1 MKKFKRVLALAM
13 AVILS
18 VPTIITTGM
27 GTVPVKA
34 AGDTVELTVSDDS
47 AKYAGYETHKMYA
60 GGNYA
65 YCVQPSK
72 KTPQSG
78 TYEKHYDVENYVSN
92 AGDET
97 QALQSRNLAYYCWGA
112 PGFNAS
118 YFPST
123 WYDGSAMDDDK
134 YIALSH
140 IMLSFLVSYD
150 EVGSMHGCN
159 SSFKNW
165 VYQNVLGYNANGDL
179 VKGQATLPILC
190 WATAPASFKVYILS
204 TGSAT
209 QNILGYEYTPTGT
222 VSLSKTSANTGITSG
237 NSCYSLAGAVYGI
250 YSDAG
255 CSAQVTTLTTDVGGN
270 AAAVSLNAGTY
281 YYKELTAPA
290 GYALDSSVQSF
301 TVTAGQNT
309 ALSVSDTPTNDPVRI
324 SINKVDNE
332 TGDKVQGG
340 ASLENAEFTVKYY
353 AGYYNAGNLPTNAT
367 RTWVIKTVKRPS
379 GQYVAILNNDCKVS
393 GDDFYTNASGTVCL
407 PLGTISIEETK
418 APEGYS
424 LEGAYLQVGGVGEK
438 ITGKYVAQITQNG
451 NLASLKG
458 GNTFKVSDKIKRGD
472 FKLTKILQK

>member
-1 MKKFKRVLALAM
+1 MKKLKRVLALTM

-159 SSFKNW
+159 SSVN
-165 VYQNVLGYNANGDL
+165 
-179 VKGQATLPILC
+179 
-190 WATAPASFKVYILS
+190 LS
-204 TGSAT
+204 TG
-209 QNILGYEYTPTGT
+209 TGAIFIQ
-222 VSLSKTSANTGITSG
+222 LMMI
-237 NSCYSLAGAVYGI
+237 
-250 YSDAG
+250 
-255 CSAQVTTLTTDVGGN
+255 
-270 AAAVSLNAGTY
+270 
-281 YYKELTAPA
+281 
-290 GYALDSSVQSF
+290 F
-301 TVTAGQNT
+301 H
-309 ALSVSDTPTNDPVRI
+309 VRI
-324 SINKVDNE
+324 
-332 TGDKVQGG
+332 
-340 ASLENAEFTVKYY
+340 L
-353 AGYYNAGNLPTNAT
+353 
-367 RTWVIKTVKRPS
+367 
-379 GQYVAILNNDCKVS
+379 
-393 GDDFYTNASGTVCL
+393 
-407 PLGTISIEETK
+407 
-418 APEGYS
+418 
-424 LEGAYLQVGGVGEK
+424 
-438 ITGKYVAQITQNG
+438 
-451 NLASLKG
+451 
-458 GNTFKVSDKIKRGD
+458 
-472 FKLTKILQK
+472 